1 MVAVEVEVLR
11 RLKSSEGRVRF
22 DAGVGLV
29 PIAPLHV
36 AEAGKRGGGMS
47 PCLGGCGPDSSVF
60 GAALRA
66 CGFCDGCEAALDD
79 ARRQPLKLNLRLSEE
94 PEDGVSGSVEVE
106 VCAESEVSFFCK
118 GRDPAGFMLCIS
130 TSLAPV

>member
-1 MVAVEVEVLR
+1 
-11 RLKSSEGRVRF
+11 
-22 DAGVGLV
+22 
-29 PIAPLHV
+29 
-36 AEAGKRGGGMS
+36 
-47 PCLGGCGPDSSVF
+47 
-60 GAALRA
+60 
-66 CGFCDGCEAALDD
+66 LDD

-130 TSLAPV
+130 TSFAPV